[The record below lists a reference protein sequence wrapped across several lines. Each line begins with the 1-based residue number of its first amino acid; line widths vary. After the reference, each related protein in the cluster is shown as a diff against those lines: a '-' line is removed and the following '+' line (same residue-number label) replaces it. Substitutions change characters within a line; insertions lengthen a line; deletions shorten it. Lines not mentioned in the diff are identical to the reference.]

1 MPIRRPGPYRDLEHA
16 VQLHEEVLII
26 YTPIGYY
33 ARLMAEDGQEFV
45 VEGFGLTIAAAVDN
59 LHTRVVNG
67 EVGEFD
73 HGD

>member
-33 ARLMAEDGQEFV
+33 ARLMAEDGQEFI
-45 VEGFGLTIAAAVDN
+45 VEGFGETIVAAVVHLN
-59 LHTRVVNG
+59 NRVIAG
-67 EVGEFD
+67 ERGEA
-73 HGD
+73 